1 MANELMET
9 TVAVLQS
16 VVYKIDNTVAEIARS
31 SSEITRLLVVHDSR
45 IGNLET
51 GSKDTI
57 TDVKELYKKMS
68 DNTKQIID
76 KIELTENKL
85 EEKLKEH
92 ADTAEEQYSTINKRI
107 SDLENWRWFI
117 IGGAIVVSYL
127 LNNLDIFKAI

>member
-16 VVYKIDNTVAEIARS
+16 VVYKIDNTVAEIAKS

-45 IGNLET
+45 IGNLES

-92 ADTAEEQYSTINKRI
+92 ADTAEEQYTLINKRI
-107 SDLENWRWFI
+107 SALENWRWFI
-117 IGGAIVVSYL
+117 IGVAIVVSYL
-127 LNNLDIFKAI
+127 

>member
-16 VVYKIDNTVAEIARS
+16 VVYKIDNTVAEVARS

-85 EEKLKEH
+85 EEKLREH
-92 ADTAEEQYSTINKRI
+92 ANVAEEHYDLINKRI
-107 SDLENWRWFI
+107 TALESWRWI
-117 IGGAIVVSYL
+117 MVGGVIVITYL
-127 LNNLDIFKAI
+127 LNNLDILKAI

>member
-45 IGNLET
+45 IGNLES
-51 GSKDTI
+51 GSKETI
-57 TDVKELYKKMS
+57 TDVKEIYKKMS

-76 KIELTENKL
+76 KIDLTETKL

-92 ADTAEEQYSTINKRI
+92 ADSAEEQYALINSRI
-107 SDLENWRWFI
+107 SALENWRWLI
-117 IGGAIVVSYL
+117 IGGAVVVSYL

>member
-1 MANELMET
+1 MANDLMET

-92 ADTAEEQYSTINKRI
+92 ANVAEEQYEMINKRI
-107 SDLENWRWFI
+107 SALENWRWI
-117 IGGAIVVSYL
+117 MVGGVIVISYL
-127 LNNLDIFKAI
+127 LNNLDILKAI

>member
-76 KIELTENKL
+76 KIDLTETKL

-92 ADTAEEQYSTINKRI
+92 ADSAEEQYSAINKRI
-107 SDLENWRWFI
+107 SALENWRWFI

>member
-92 ADTAEEQYSTINKRI
+92 ADVAEEQYELINKRI
-107 SDLENWRWFI
+107 SALENWRWFMV
-117 IGGAIVVSYL
+117 GGVIVISYL
-127 LNNLDIFKAI
+127 LNNIDILKAI

>member
-1 MANELMET
+1 MANESMET

-16 VVYKIDNTVAEIARS
+16 VVYKIDNTVAELAKTS
-31 SSEITRLLVVHDSR
+31 GEITRLLIVHDSR
-45 IGNLET
+45 IVNLESGT
-51 GSKDTI
+51 KDTI

-76 KIELTENKL
+76 KIDLTETKL

-92 ADTAEEQYSTINKRI
+92 ADSAEEQYASINSRI
-107 SDLENWRWFI
+107 SALENWRWLI
-117 IGGAIVVSYL
+117 IGGAVVVSYL

>member
-45 IGNLET
+45 IGNLES
-51 GSKDTI
+51 GSKETI
-57 TDVKELYKKMS
+57 TDVKEIYKKMT

-76 KIELTENKL
+76 KIDLTETKL

-92 ADTAEEQYSTINKRI
+92 ADVTEEQYASINARI
-107 SDLENWRWFI
+107 SALENWRWFI
-117 IGGAIVVSYL
+117 IGGAVVVSYL